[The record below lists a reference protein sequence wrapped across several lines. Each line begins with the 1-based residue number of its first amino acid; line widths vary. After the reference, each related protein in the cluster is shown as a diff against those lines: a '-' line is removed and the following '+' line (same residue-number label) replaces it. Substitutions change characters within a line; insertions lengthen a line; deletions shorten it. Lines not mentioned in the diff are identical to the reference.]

1 MEKSRLKIAL
11 SMLSWQ
17 TGDVIAD
24 TWFSV
29 LREREALERAGHEAL
44 AIAIDNGS
52 TDGSAETL
60 ERSKVHHSVVMRL
73 PSNVGNAKARNK
85 AIDLAMREQ
94 FDMLLFLD
102 GDIEMI
108 PGSAVYL
115 AQTLK
120 AEPDTS
126 YCVGFWSMGQ
136 SRFREKV
143 TPEIKPDAVFERAY
157 NRWEC
162 AWTQYGMF
170 RVKAFQQ
177 GLRFHDAY
185 GPGWGWEDDDLHM
198 QMRTRAIAGDAVSLH
213 GVTYLHRNWHSSWD
227 ALRASGVDPRDE
239 YEKRKAVF
247 LGRWSGIEPSHP
259 AWHKITSCHEA
270 RFPREQEAII

>member
-1 MEKSRLKIAL
+1 LKIAL

-29 LREREALERAGHEAL
+29 LRERAALEAAGHEAL

-52 TDGSAETL
+52 TDGSAEIL
-60 ERSKVHHSVVMRL
+60 ERAKVVDSVVMRL
-73 PSNVGNAKARNK
+73 PENIGNARARNK
-85 AIDLAMREQ
+85 AIDLAIREQ

-108 PGSAVYL
+108 PGSALYL
-115 AQTLK
+115 AKALK
-120 AEPDTS
+120 EEPDTS

-143 TPEIKPDAVFERAY
+143 TPLIKPDEVLDRSY

-170 RVKAFQQ
+170 RVKSFQQ
-177 GLRFHDAY
+177 GLRFYDGY

-227 ALRASGVDPRDE
+227 ALRASGVDPKEE
-239 YEKRKAVF
+239 YEKRKAIF
-247 LGRWSGIEPSHP
+247 LGRWSQLDPSLP
-259 AWHKITSCHEA
+259 VFNKIRACEDA
-270 RFPREQEAII
+270 RFPREQEAVI